1 MRTRGFTIVEIIVT
15 ITIMGILLTLAVVGV
30 GATQQQARDNERV
43 ADVEAFAAH
52 LESFYR
58 TGKDSNSRLNRYPST
73 GLIDSGVSSI
83 TTNLRDIDL
92 KSVMAPGVT
101 DPLVTLKIASTNS
114 LSQTPTKDEYIYQ
127 PLQGDGT
134 LCTGSSQDCRKYY
147 IYYFLEGDSTV
158 HVYSSKNQ

>member
-30 GATQQQARDNERV
+30 GATQQKARDDERI
-43 ADVEAFAAH
+43 ADVEAFASH

-58 TGKDSNSRLNRYPST
+58 TGKDTNSRLNRYPST
-73 GLIDSGVSSI
+73 DLIDSGVSSI

-101 DPLVTLKIASTNS
+101 DPLTTLKIAPTNS
-114 LSQTPTKDEYIYQ
+114 LTQTPTKDEYIYQ

>member
-1 MRTRGFTIVEIIVT
+1 MRTRGFTIVEVVVT

-58 TGKDSNSRLNRYPST
+58 IGKDSNSRLNRYPST

-92 KSVMAPGVT
+92 KSVTAPGLT
-101 DPLVTLKIASTNS
+101 NPLDTLKIAPNNS
-114 LSQTPTKDEYIYQ
+114 LTQTPTKDEYIYQ
-127 PLQGDGT
+127 PLQGDGS
-134 LCTGSSQDCRKYY
+134 LCTGSTQDCRKYY

>member
-30 GATQQQARDNERV
+30 GATQQKARDDERV

-52 LESFYR
+52 LEAFYR

-73 GLIDSGVSSI
+73 GLTVTGVDSI
-83 TTNLRDIDL
+83 TNTLRDIDL
-92 KSVMAPGVT
+92 KSLMAPGIT
-101 DPLVTLKIASTNS
+101 DPLDTIKIASTNS
-114 LSQTPTKDEYIYQ
+114 LTQTPTKDEYIYQ

-134 LCTGSSQDCRKYY
+134 LCLNSTQDCRKYY
-147 IYYFLEGDSTV
+147 IYYFLEGDSSV
-158 HVYSSKNQ
+158 HIYTSKNQ